1 MKIWSKGAI
10 LTITCA
16 IAAAMILPGRAQNY
30 PSGPVTLV
38 IGNPAGGAGDI
49 IAGAISEKLAK
60 ALGQPVNIEYRSG
73 ASGAIGASKVARA
86 APDGRT
92 LLLGQTTE
100 IVINR
105 ALAREIGYDPESD
118 FLPVALLAT
127 MPLALIVP
135 NNAPYSTI
143 EELLEASR
151 SSPRGLSFA
160 STGAGTPGHLAGELL
175 RIRTSGR
182 FTHVPFDGGAQALNA
197 VLNNRVDFHFQALP
211 TAMPEVRAGKLKILA
226 LSSAQRSPAVPNV
239 PTVEESGIKDFDVTL
254 WAGIFAPRRTPN
266 EIVTRINREID
277 RILAQPD
284 VQESLTR
291 AGAEL
296 RPMSVPEFMTFVRSE
311 TDRYDAFIKQEF
323 CSRLL
328 YGGCGGLGAAINL
341 LP

>member
-1 MKIWSKGAI
+1 MKNWSIGAI
-10 LTITCA
+10 LTLTVA
-16 IAAAMILPGRAQNY
+16 IAVAMIVSGRAQNY
-30 PSGPVTLV
+30 PSGPVTLI

-73 ASGAIGASKVARA
+73 ASGAIGASRVAHA

-92 LLLGQTTE
+92 LLVGQTTE

-135 NNAPYSTI
+135 SNAPYSTL
-143 EELLEASR
+143 EELLKASR
-151 SSPRGLSFA
+151 SSPRGLTFA
-160 STGAGTPGHLAGELL
+160 STGPGTPGHLASELL
-175 RIRTSGR
+175 RIRTGAR
-182 FTHVPFDGGAQALNA
+182 LTHVPFDGGAQALNA

-211 TAMPEVRAGKLKILA
+211 TAMPEVQAGKLKILA
-226 LSSAQRSPAVPNV
+226 LSSPQRSPAVPNV
-239 PTVEESGIKDFDVTL
+239 PTVEESGIKNFDVTL
-254 WAGIFAPRRTPN
+254 WAGIFAPRGTPS
-266 EIVTRINREID
+266 EIVTRLNREID
-277 RILAQPD
+277 GILAESD
-284 VQESLTR
+284 VKESLTR
-291 AGAEL
+291 AGAEV
-296 RPMSVPEFMTFVRSE
+296 RPMSVPEFMSFVRSE

-328 YGGCGGLGAAINL
+328 YGGCGGFGAAINL

>member
-1 MKIWSKGAI
+1 MKNWSIGAI
-10 LTITCA
+10 LTLTVA
-16 IAAAMILPGRAQNY
+16 IAAATIASGRAQNY
-30 PSGPVTLV
+30 PSGPVTLI

-73 ASGAIGASKVARA
+73 ASGAIGASRVAHA

-92 LLLGQTTE
+92 LLVGQTTE

-118 FLPVALLAT
+118 FLPIALLAT

-135 NNAPYSTI
+135 SNAPYSTL
-143 EELLEASR
+143 EELLKTSR
-151 SSPRGLSFA
+151 SSPRGLTFA
-160 STGAGTPGHLAGELL
+160 STGPGTPGHLASELL
-175 RIRTSGR
+175 RIRTGAR
-182 FTHVPFDGGAQALNA
+182 LTHVPFDGGAQALNA
-197 VLNNRVDFHFQALP
+197 VLNHRVDFHFQALP
-211 TAMPEVRAGKLKILA
+211 TAMPEVQAGKLKILA

-254 WAGIFAPRRTPN
+254 WAGIFAPRGTPS
-266 EIVTRINREID
+266 EIVTRLNREID
-277 RILAQPD
+277 GILAEPD
-284 VQESLTR
+284 VKETLTR

-296 RPMSVPEFMTFVRSE
+296 RPMSVPEFMSFVRSE

-328 YGGCGGLGAAINL
+328 FGGCGGFGAAINL